1 MGLFDTIH
9 FPEPL
14 HVPGFSR
21 PVTETQTKLFAN
33 AMRNYSV
40 GSILPEAPVLI
51 GVVEDFIWCAPEPGE
66 HEGKQHPIYFAIWH
80 RVLAGIYLDAQAA
93 QQRLHSVDRLDLVE
107 WLDSAQ
113 NDAQKWKQ
121 RYWRLLSDIKA
132 LHRHQSEPEPSEESE
147 NAIRRFMMRLPD
159 EILRADDPLAAL
171 LEMHQKEDPPEA
183 DGLFW

>member
-66 HEGKQHPIYFAIWH
+66 HQGKQHPIYFVIWH
-80 RVLAGIYLDAQAA
+80 RVLAGIYLDAEAA
-93 QQRLHSVDRLDLVE
+93 QQRLHSVDRLDLIE

-121 RYWRLLSDIKA
+121 RYWRLLSDIKE
-132 LHRHQSEPEPSEESE
+132 LHRHQSEPEPSDPVRLSKFEST
-147 NAIRRFMMRLPD
+147 ALLCPFWLTSD
-159 EILRADDPLAAL
+159 EIGKINCEGQCFGAPCN
-171 LEMHQKEDPPEA
+171 
-183 DGLFW
+183 